1 MKLQSYVLV
10 ALLMSSGSTQ
20 LYASE
25 DLGLVSVESSTID
38 VKADTQTEVSNT
50 DVIDAEMMQTVDPKN
65 LVDVLKTVPGVTS
78 VARAGEMMQ
87 IRFRGVGQQQYMGEK
102 PGVVIIVDGV
112 PVMPNA
118 GGIRLNMADV
128 KSIKVI
134 KGSASYLY
142 GDGALAGALVITTKK
157 PRAKNES
164 ELYAEVGSYSYQEY
178 RASTYWSNE
187 YVGVNLNASRRF
199 SEGYW
204 RDAELWTT
212 SFNGKLSYFI
222 DDTSDITLGADIT
235 EKFDEGGSRS
245 VVGGVTAAETNPR
258 GESNTAYTKDS
269 GVDLDKYFLTYSKDF
284 GNNTLL
290 VTAYHYQDQYNQTS
304 NPQDVDDDPQTTN
317 VYVSHSLTDLQQ
329 QGIKGEFTMDTDLFA
344 SLIGVEF
351 GKRDYET
358 ASETLHDYTAL
369 NARTGKEEN
378 YYDGETSK
386 TNSKEDVI
394 AIYGEYKHNITADW
408 SATLNAR
415 YNTQK
420 KEYIKYT
427 RDYNGS
433 EWSNNTE
440 EDSDTF
446 QNTAYRFGMSYNVM
460 PNMTLFGSVATGFEN
475 PDLDDLA
482 DDPSIKE
489 QTSINYEIGA
499 RGVQN
504 VFGNAMTYEAS
515 VYILDNKDI
524 IGPLDGTYAFQSPQ
538 GNIGDSRSQ
547 GFELSLKS
555 DQEEML
561 SFNLAYTYLD
571 AFYTKHNPFLV
582 NLGSRGAD
590 YYVDVVGNELPR
602 VSKHTVDLFLNY
614 HVTHELKLISEIYA
628 RNSYYVDEPNTVKFA
643 GYGLLNLQA
652 RYNRILFDNP
662 FEFFVKVDN
671 VFDRRY
677 YRAAFLHADKRGA
690 ADGGYDDL
698 ITGEDASITV
708 DPGRVYYAG
717 ISYKF

>member
-1 MKLQSYVLV
+1 MKIQSYVL
-10 ALLMSSGSTQ
+10 AGLLIGSGSIQ
-20 LYASE
+20 LYATE
-25 DLGLVSVESSTID
+25 DLGLVSIESSTID
-38 VKADTQTEVSNT
+38 VKVDTQTEVSNT
-50 DVIDAEMMQTVDPKN
+50 DVIDAEMMKTVDPKN

-87 IRFRGVGQQQYMGEK
+87 IRFRGVGQQQFMGEK

-112 PVMPNA
+112 PVMPKA

-164 ELYAEVGSYSYQEY
+164 ELYAEVGTYGYQEY
-178 RASTYWSNE
+178 RASTYQSNE
-187 YVGVNLNASRRF
+187 YFGINLNASRRF

-222 DDTSDITLGADIT
+222 DDTSDITLGVDIT

-245 VVGGVTAAETNPR
+245 VVGGVSAAQTNPR
-258 GESNTAYTKDS
+258 GEPNSAYTKDS
-269 GVDLDKYFLTYSKDF
+269 GVNLDKYFLSYSKDF
-284 GNNTLL
+284 GNNNLL
-290 VTAYHYQDQYNQTS
+290 LSAYHYQDKYDETS
-304 NPQDVDDDPQTTN
+304 NPQDLDDNPQTPN
-317 VYVSHSLTDLQQ
+317 IYVKHALEDLQQ

-344 SLIGVEF
+344 SLIGLEF

-358 ASETLHDYTAL
+358 ASETLHDYTAV
-369 NARTGKEEN
+369 NARTGKEED

-386 TNSKEDVI
+386 TNSKEDVM
-394 AIYGEYKHNITADW
+394 AIYGEYKHNITTDW

-415 YNTQK
+415 YNIQK
-420 KEYIKYT
+420 KESIQ
-427 RDYNGS
+427 RAFDYNGS
-433 EWSNNTE
+433 EWAHTIEKNNE
-440 EDSDTF
+440 TF
-446 QNTAYRFGMSYNVM
+446 HNSSYRLGMSYSVM
-460 PNMTLFGSVATGFEN
+460 PDMTLFGNVATGFEN
-475 PDLDDLA
+475 PELDDLA

-489 QTSINYEIGA
+489 QTSINYEIGV
-499 RGVQN
+499 RGVQSVYN
-504 VFGNAMTYEAS
+504 HALSYEAS

-547 GFELSLKS
+547 GFELSLQS
-555 DQEEML
+555 DPEAML

-590 YYVDVVGNELPR
+590 YYVDVVGNALPR

-628 RNSYYVDEPNTVKFA
+628 RSSYYVDEPNTLKFA

-652 RYNRILFDNP
+652 RYDRVLFGNP
-662 FEFFVKVDN
+662 FELFVKVDN
-671 VFDRRY
+671 VFDKRY
-677 YRAAFLHADKRGA
+677 YRAAFITSDKRGA
-690 ADGGYDDL
+690 SDGRFDD
-698 ITGEDASITV
+698 IINGEDASITV
-708 DPGRVYYAG
+708 DPGRIYYAG